1 MAQVKEE
8 TWVAFMNIVSGFL
21 GKKKDPEY
29 GQLVNDM
36 LENFEKLGC
45 NLNLKLYFLHLH
57 LDFFHRILLVIKN
70 KITVGVS
77 RAKQSRI
84 ERGGQCGDH
93 LLSKGLDTLIKGTPT
108 SIRSNLL
115 YFVHSKTVYAIL
127 YALFCRE
134 HCIAQYVD
142 THGAA
147 LYPVYQFLLVSS
159 CRPVIGKF
167 FVQSTP
173 YDFPWR
179 LINPLW
185 VP

>member
-70 KITVGVS
+70 KVNDFT
-77 RAKQSRI
+77 
-84 ERGGQCGDH
+84 
-93 LLSKGLDTLIKGTPT
+93 
-108 SIRSNLL
+108 
-115 YFVHSKTVYAIL
+115 KT
-127 YALFCRE
+127 
-134 HCIAQYVD
+134 
-142 THGAA
+142 
-147 LYPVYQFLLVSS
+147 
-159 CRPVIGKF
+159 
-167 FVQSTP
+167 
-173 YDFPWR
+173 
-179 LINPLW
+179 
-185 VP
+185 